1 MKKLLK
7 IVFAMFINVAMFA
20 QSAEQ
25 DTTFVESRFMET
37 KSYFELIKQKEE
49 FKKQNIDIDM
59 VAIRERPYSI
69 GKTEVTQK
77 LYEAV
82 MGENPSEFK
91 GDDLPVERVSWYD
104 AIYFCN
110 KLSKLKGRMPVYSVN
125 GKTDVNEWDYKPHEG
140 SSISG
145 EISQNTE
152 ANGYRLPTN
161 EEWENAAMGG
171 KRYTYSGSNDLDEV
185 GWYEENSNSKTH
197 PVAQKKANDYG
208 LYDMSGNVCEWVWD
222 ADDDDVVRYKRGGS
236 WSLIA
241 DFSKVSYEGRSYAY
255 YWGDYLGF
263 RLLLPLE

>member
-1 MKKLLK
+1 
-7 IVFAMFINVAMFA
+7 MFINVAMFA

-91 GDDLPVERVSWYD
+91 GDDFPVERVSWYD

-110 KLSKLKGRMPVYSVN
+110 KLSLLCGLTPVYSVN
-125 GKTDVNEWDYKPHEG
+125 GKTNPDKWGYTPHKGKYIEWK
-140 SSISG
+140 
-145 EISQNTE
+145 ISQNLS
-152 ANGYRLPTN
+152 ANGFRLPTV
-161 EEWENAAMGG
+161 EEWQYAAKGG
-171 KRYTYSGSNDLDEV
+171 QNYTYSGSNYLDEV
-185 GWYEENSNSKTH
+185 GWCNSNSGDRTH
-197 PVAQKKANDYG
+197 PVAQKKANGYG
-208 LYDMSGNVCEWVWD
+208 LYDMSGNVDEWCWDVYPYYSGYRYNCGGCYYDSDHYCEVGYRYNGHD
-222 ADDDDVVRYKRGGS
+222 ANYQD
-236 WSLIA
+236 
-241 DFSKVSYEGRSYAY
+241 RSH
-255 YWGDYLGF
+255 GF
-263 RLLLPLE
+263 RIVCSAFN